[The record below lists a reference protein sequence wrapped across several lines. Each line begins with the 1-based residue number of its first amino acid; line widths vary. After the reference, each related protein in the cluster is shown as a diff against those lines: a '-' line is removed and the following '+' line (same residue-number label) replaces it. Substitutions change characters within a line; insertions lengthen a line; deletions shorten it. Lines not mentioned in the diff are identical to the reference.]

1 MLHPRTQDEE
11 RQKSHLVAHLCYG
24 NSQYTVGL
32 KINTQ
37 KLNYCILNSHKTF
50 LHVTYKL
57 LITERDWQP
66 AETISFTFMFEYY
79 SVINSTTI
87 QSLIKENNTN
97 QSSKFSHN
105 NLSRMKEEQSVAE

>member
-1 MLHPRTQDEE
+1 M
-11 RQKSHLVAHLCYG
+11 
-24 NSQYTVGL
+24 YT
-32 KINTQ
+32 
-37 KLNYCILNSHKTF
+37 KLAQNLFN
-50 LHVTYKL
+50 VTYKL
-57 LITERDWQP
+57 LITERGWQP

-105 NLSRMKEEQSVAE
+105 VTII